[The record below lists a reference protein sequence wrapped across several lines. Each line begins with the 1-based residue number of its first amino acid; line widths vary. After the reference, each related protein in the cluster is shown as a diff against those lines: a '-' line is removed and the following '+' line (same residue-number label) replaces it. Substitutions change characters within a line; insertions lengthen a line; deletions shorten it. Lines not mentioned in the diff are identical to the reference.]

1 MTLQPSAGVPD
12 GSGPSKEENCSFGMA
27 GEGDAEEQ
35 PEEESPTDDET
46 VEPAPCHLKKQR
58 QDLKPGKKLV
68 PRPVVPKNAEEPASG
83 SSMCRT
89 CCLVDSVQMRAQ
101 DMQKMRSLLQEKVD
115 ANQALR
121 AQTVD
126 LCFWLGRAD

>member
-1 MTLQPSAGVPD
+1 MSMTLQPSAGVPD

-83 SSMCRT
+83 SSRPGG
-89 CCLVDSVQMRAQ
+89 LSAAAIEAKAALAEPSKRFAFKDYA
-101 DMQKMRSLLQEKVD
+101 LLGLLKYIL
-115 ANQALR
+115 N
-121 AQTVD
+121 T
-126 LCFWLGRAD
+126 

>member
-83 SSMCRT
+83 SSRPGG
-89 CCLVDSVQMRAQ
+89 LSAAAIEAKAALAEPSKRFAFKDYA
-101 DMQKMRSLLQEKVD
+101 LLGLLKYI
-115 ANQALR
+115 
-121 AQTVD
+121 
-126 LCFWLGRAD
+126 

>member
-83 SSMCRT
+83 SSRPGG
-89 CCLVDSVQMRAQ
+89 LSAAAIEAKAALAEPSKRFAFKDYA
-101 DMQKMRSLLQEKVD
+101 LLGLLKYIL
-115 ANQALR
+115 N
-121 AQTVD
+121 T
-126 LCFWLGRAD
+126 